1 MQKVRRIMSMLVLGA
16 FVLFV
21 SGCSVPSG
29 KTTTGDGGKLKVITT
44 LFPQF
49 DFVREIGKDKVDVS
63 LLLPPGVEAH
73 SYEPSPQDIVSIQ
86 KSGVFVYT
94 GEFMEPWAHKVIE
107 TTKNKNLI
115 VIDSS
120 KGIDLMD
127 EEEHHHEHDGEESEN
142 PFEWAGVFDLKAG
155 NYKWT
160 FSKVDG
166 KYADPEMQMVILSSD
181 KKGKEAIEAIHE
193 KAETIFKGTAS
204 EKKAG
209 DPLLASD
216 ALYNLSFDQS
226 KDKTSFSVKIDKEG
240 TYVFFTQHLPTEF
253 ESSEHFFKD
262 TNEIDIEAVA
272 TEPEEEHHHHGG
284 KDPHIW
290 VDPVYAQKMVDNIVE
305 GLSKADSKNES
316 FYKEN
321 GESYKKK
328 LKELDNSFVEAFKK
342 TKYKTIMYGGHF
354 AFGYFAKRYGL
365 THISPYSGFAPDAEP
380 TPQRIAELIK
390 NMKESGSKV
399 IYYEELI
406 EPKVAKVISDQT
418 GATML
423 LLHGAHNVSKDE
435 MKSGI
440 TYIKIMQDNL
450 TKLKQ
455 GLGYNE

>member
-1 MQKVRRIMSMLVLGA
+1 MQKARGFLAIFVLGT
-16 FVLFV
+16 FLLSV
-21 SGCSVPSG
+21 SGCGVPSV
-29 KTTTGDGGKLKVITT
+29 KSSTGEDSKLRVITT

-73 SYEPSPQDIVSIQ
+73 SFEPSPQDIVNIQ

-115 VIDSS
+115 VVDSS

-127 EEEHHHEHDGEESEN
+127 EEEH
-142 PFEWAGVFDLKAG
+142 
-155 NYKWT
+155 
-160 FSKVDG
+160 
-166 KYADPEMQMVILSSD
+166 
-181 KKGKEAIEAIHE
+181 
-193 KAETIFKGTAS
+193 
-204 EKKAG
+204 
-209 DPLLASD
+209 
-216 ALYNLSFDQS
+216 
-226 KDKTSFSVKIDKEG
+226 
-240 TYVFFTQHLPTEF
+240 
-253 ESSEHFFKD
+253 
-262 TNEIDIEAVA
+262 
-272 TEPEEEHHHHGG
+272 EEEDHDHGG

-290 VDPVYAQKMVDNIVE
+290 LDPVYAQKMVDNIVE
-305 GLSKADSKNES
+305 GLSKADWKNEN

-321 GESYKKK
+321 GESYKKQ
-328 LKELDNSFVEAFKK
+328 LQDLDKSFSEAFKK

-365 THISPYSGFAPDAEP
+365 TNISPYSGFSPDAEP
-380 TPQRIAELIK
+380 NPQRIAELIK
-390 NMKESGSKV
+390 NMKESGLKV

-435 MKSGI
+435 INSGI

>member
-1 MQKVRRIMSMLVLGA
+1 MQKARGFLAIFVLGT
-16 FVLFV
+16 FLLSV
-21 SGCSVPSG
+21 SGCGVPSV
-29 KTTTGDGGKLKVITT
+29 KSSTGEGGKLKVITT

-73 SYEPSPQDIVSIQ
+73 SFEPSPQDIVSIQ

-107 TTKNKNLI
+107 TTKNKKLM
-115 VIDSS
+115 VVDSS

-127 EEEHHHEHDGEESEN
+127 EEEHEHEHTEGN
-142 PFEWAGVFDLKAG
+142 NKA
-155 NYKWT
+155 
-160 FSKVDG
+160 V
-166 KYADPEMQMVILSSD
+166 
-181 KKGKEAIEAIHE
+181 
-193 KAETIFKGTAS
+193 ET
-204 EKKAG
+204 
-209 DPLLASD
+209 
-216 ALYNLSFDQS
+216 
-226 KDKTSFSVKIDKEG
+226 
-240 TYVFFTQHLPTEF
+240 
-253 ESSEHFFKD
+253 EH
-262 TNEIDIEAVA
+262 
-272 TEPEEEHHHHGG
+272 EEEHDHGG

-290 VDPVYAQKMVDNIVE
+290 LDPVFAQKMVDNIVE
-305 GLSKADSKNES
+305 GLSKADSKNEN

-321 GESYKKK
+321 GESYKKQ
-328 LKELDNSFVEAFKK
+328 LQDLDKSFSEAFKK

-365 THISPYSGFAPDAEP
+365 TNISPYNGFSPNAEP
-380 TPQRIAELIK
+380 NPQRIAELIK

-435 MKSGI
+435 INSGI

>member
-1 MQKVRRIMSMLVLGA
+1 MQKARRIISMLVLGV

-21 SGCSVPSG
+21 SGCSVTSG
-29 KTTTGDGGKLKVITT
+29 NTTTDDGGKLKVITT

-49 DFVREIGKDKVDVS
+49 DFVREIGKDKVNVS

-94 GEFMEPWAHKVIE
+94 GEFMEPWAHKVIQ
-107 TTKNKNLI
+107 TTKNKDLI
-115 VIDSS
+115 VVDSS

-127 EEEHHHEHDGEESEN
+127 EEEHHN
-142 PFEWAGVFDLKAG
+142 
-155 NYKWT
+155 
-160 FSKVDG
+160 
-166 KYADPEMQMVILSSD
+166 
-181 KKGKEAIEAIHE
+181 
-193 KAETIFKGTAS
+193 
-204 EKKAG
+204 
-209 DPLLASD
+209 
-216 ALYNLSFDQS
+216 
-226 KDKTSFSVKIDKEG
+226 
-240 TYVFFTQHLPTEF
+240 
-253 ESSEHFFKD
+253 
-262 TNEIDIEAVA
+262 
-272 TEPEEEHHHHGG
+272 HGG

-321 GESYKKK
+321 GDVYKKM
-328 LKELDNSFVEAFKK
+328 LQELDKSFVEAFKK

-365 THISPYSGFAPDAEP
+365 SHVSPYSGFSPDAEP
-380 TPQRIAELIK
+380 TAQRIAELIK

-423 LLHGAHNVSKDE
+423 LLHGAHNVSKDD
-435 MKSGI
+435 MNSGI

-450 TKLKQ
+450 AKLKQ